1 MKTIGKIQILIIGL
15 FCSAFSNEG
24 AWIIATDTKLSIHG
38 ATNINRF
45 TCTIDS
51 YGGHDTLHYFNNY
64 ASSEMQFVA
73 NAMIIPI
80 RMFDCGS
87 AQISRDF
94 RNTLKSNLYPDLKIR
109 FISLTGNSIK
119 RGESIK
125 GRMDI
130 TLAGVTRRY
139 DINFKTLVEGRDL
152 ILSGMHPVNFGDFN
166 LTAPEKFRGMIRV
179 KDELKVDFHL
189 VLKSV

>member
-1 MKTIGKIQILIIGL
+1 MKTISKIQMLIIGL

-24 AWIIATDTKLSIHG
+24 AWIIDTDSRLSIHG

-51 YGGHDTLHYFNNY
+51 YRRRDTLHYFNNY
-64 ASSEMQFVA
+64 ASSEMQFIA

-94 RNTLKSNLYPDLKIR
+94 RNTLKSNLHPDLKIR
-109 FISLTGNSIK
+109 FISLTGNSII
-119 RGESIK
+119 RDESLK

-139 DINFKTLVEGRDL
+139 DVNFKTLVEGKDV

-179 KDELKVDFHL
+179 RDELQVEFHL
-189 VLKSV
+189 VLEPI